1 LSVNS
6 FFISLHLYFNKM
18 SRYLKYFIGIWV
30 IFSFASCNTNNPK
43 SGSKERQEKHALSSI
58 EFYETEYDFGTI
70 AGGELVTH
78 RFIFKN
84 TGNAG
89 LYISKVMADCGCT
102 VADYE
107 KDEVKPG
114 AEGYIELIF
123 NSEGFRGLQI
133 KKVNVYANT
142 IPPVHELTIAATI
155 K

>member
-1 LSVNS
+1 
-6 FFISLHLYFNKM
+6 M
-18 SRYLKYFIGIWV
+18 SKYLIGILL
-30 IFSFASCNTNNPK
+30 IFGFVSCNTNNSNK
-43 SGSKERQEKHALSSI
+43 TVKERQEKHAITSVA
-58 EFYETEYDFGTI
+58 FNETEYDFGTI
-70 AGGELVTH
+70 TGGELVTH
-78 RFIFKN
+78 RFVFKN

-123 NSEGFRGLQI
+123 NSDGYHGLQI

-142 IPPVHELTIAATI
+142 TPPVHELTIAATVE
-155 K
+155 